1 MPHSDLPASEATIRR
16 ATAADAV
23 ELADLFWTVREESV
37 PGIPMITHPRE
48 SVLPFV
54 REVLLREFEVY
65 VAQVGPRLVGF
76 IALVPPDVVG
86 HLYVARD
93 HTGRGLGGRL
103 LALAR
108 ERFPAGLQLYTFQD
122 NHSALRFYERHGFV
136 PVAWSE
142 DDNEEGAPDVR
153 LEWRPR

>member
-1 MPHSDLPASEATIRR
+1 VPTHDAPPSEATIRR

-37 PGIPMITHPRE
+37 PGIPMIVHPRE

-54 REVLLREFEVY
+54 REVLLREFEVW
-65 VAQVGPRLVGF
+65 VAQVEEQLVGF
-76 IALVPPDVVG
+76 LALMPPDQLG
-86 HLYVARD
+86 HLYLSGE
-93 HTGRGLGGRL
+93 HTGHGLGSRL
-103 LALAR
+103 LAVAKQ
-108 ERFPAGLQLYTFQD
+108 RFPEGIQLYAFQS
-122 NHSALRFYERHGFV
+122 NTEALRFYERHGFV
-136 PVAWSE
+136 AVAWSE